1 MQKFYPWHNQCS
13 FRFKTVTSLMQINF
27 SFILINPQ
35 LRFSG
40 NLAGKNVAG
49 LIFTQAVTPA

>member
-1 MQKFYPWHNQCS
+1 MKIIYHWHNRCS
-13 FRFKTVTSLMQINF
+13 FRFQTVTSLMQINF

-40 NLAGKNVAG
+40 NTTGKNVAE
-49 LIFTQAVTPA
+49 LTNTQFISPA